1 MADDLI
7 LALDQ
12 GTTSSRALAFDAC
25 AQVMAKAQAEFP
37 QIYPQAGWVE
47 HDPEAIWSTT
57 LETART
63 AVAEAEAKGGRV
75 AAVGV
80 ANQRETTVV
89 WERATGRPIHNA
101 IVWQDRRTAARCRA
115 LEADGALELVHE
127 RTGLLLDPYFSATK
141 AAWILDHV
149 EGARARAERGELAA
163 GTVDSFL
170 VWRLTGGRVHAT
182 DATNASRTSLYDIH
196 HGAWSGELCAL
207 FGVPEALLPDVRDC
221 AADYGQTDVALFGRP
236 LPIRGVMGDQQAAAA
251 GQGALASGDAKMTFG
266 TGGFLLVNTG
276 QVAQPSSH
284 RLLTTIAARMGGAT
298 SYALEGSVFVAGAAV
313 QWLRDGLG
321 VVSTAADTQVLAS
334 ELDGNAGVY
343 MVPAF
348 TGLGAPHWDPDARGA
363 LYGLTRATGVAHLA
377 RAALEAVIYQT
388 QDLLDAVAQDGA
400 PVRTLRV
407 DGGLSANGWA
417 MQFLADVTGLEVE
430 RPAVLETTALG
441 AAYMAGRAIGVY
453 DDAVA
458 FRTLAA
464 PPRRFGPTMAAGAR
478 DHLMEGWR
486 DAVRRT
492 LSR

>member
-12 GTTSSRALAFDAC
+12 GTTSSRALVFDAR
-25 AQVMAKAQAEFP
+25 ARVVAAAQAEFP
-37 QIYPQAGWVE
+37 QVYPREGWVE

-57 LETART
+57 LSTARE
-63 AVAEAEAKGGRV
+63 AMAMAEATGGRV

-101 IVWQDRRTAARCRA
+101 IVWQDRRTADRCRA
-115 LEADGALELVHE
+115 LEADGALPMVRA

-149 EGARARAERGELAA
+149 EGARLRAERGELAF
-163 GTVDSFL
+163 GTIDSFL
-170 VWRLTGGRVHAT
+170 VWRLTGGRAHAT

-196 HGAWSGELCAL
+196 RGAWCDELCRL
-207 FGVPEALLPDVRDC
+207 FGVPRALLPEVRDC
-221 AADYGQTDVALFGRP
+221 AADYGEADAALFGRP
-236 LPIRGVMGDQQAAAA
+236 LPIRGVIGDQQAAAA
-251 GQGALASGDAKMTFG
+251 GQGALAGGDAKMTFG

-276 QVAQPSSH
+276 KIAQPSSH
-284 RLLTTIAARMGGAT
+284 RLLTTVAAQLDGVT

-321 VVSTAADTQVLAS
+321 VVAAAMETEALAS
-334 ELDGNAGVY
+334 GLDGNGGVY

-348 TGLGAPHWDPDARGA
+348 TGLGAPHWAPDARGA
-363 LYGLTRATGVAHLA
+363 LYGLTRAIGVAHLA

-388 QDLLDAVAQDGA
+388 QDLLDAVARDGVR
-400 PVRTLRV
+400 VRTLRV

-417 MQFLADVTGLEVE
+417 MQFLADVTRLDVE
-430 RPAVLETTALG
+430 RSAILETTALG
-441 AAYMAGRAIGVY
+441 AAYMAGRAVGVY

-464 PPRRFGPTMAAGAR
+464 PPRRFTPDMAPGAR

-492 LSR
+492 L